1 MIAALFVGYGRLR
14 TEMSLLKGITAV
26 DEGGAR
32 AGLDDA
38 LARDGRN
45 VYALYEELRMSM
57 ERPAEALALA
67 ERIEGIIPGFR
78 ETRLLAGSAQAMAGD
93 YAGAAASLR
102 LFLGQNLI
110 SPPAYARLIA
120 CEAMLAHPAAV
131 AEAIEGFFIWM
142 HKYYMRN
149 RGDYFELEE
158 RELRILPSGESA
170 RSYHDSDKN
179 ISELGGRYLARV
191 AQVLV
196 AKRPGDFLSA
206 YVSANLALG
215 GLLDELD
222 YSDAGL
228 AFYADALSSSRLDL
242 GSGGADRGQVQGI
255 LR

>member
-1 MIAALFVGYGRLR
+1 
-14 TEMSLLKGITAV
+14 
-26 DEGGAR
+26 
-32 AGLDDA
+32 
-38 LARDGRN
+38 
-45 VYALYEELRMSM
+45 MSM

-242 GSGGADRGQVQGI
+242 GSEGLIEAKFKAYYDKAEALLEEALAAGDASREARARKFLKKIRG
-255 LR
+255 LPPYHEARST